1 MSPITRLIRLMLGA
15 GLALAAVMSTA
26 GAQYYYQP
34 APRHYPAPQYLPQP
48 YHGPGAYYYYEDE
61 LRPRR
66 RGPAVHPRAVH
77 PGPHYQPYSPA
88 PRSYGHYGGVGSV
101 CVTSRGNCS
110 VGQLVPLG
118 SGCRCNIPG
127 FGRKRGQVDF

>member
-1 MSPITRLIRLMLGA
+1 MLPIIRLSRLILGA
-15 GLALAAVMSTA
+15 GLAFMAIISTA
-26 GAQYYYQP
+26 SAQYYYQP
-34 APRHYPAPQYLPQP
+34 APRYYPAPQFLPQP
-48 YHGPGAYYYYEDE
+48 YHGPGAYYLEEDA
-61 LRPRR
+61 RPHR
-66 RGPAVHPRAVH
+66 RGPAVHPRSAH
-77 PGPHYQPYSPA
+77 PGPHYRPYSSP
-88 PRSYGHYGGVGSV
+88 PHSYGHYGTFGSV